1 MTRLSVLPAG
11 ATARVVVVATDL
23 RDRAE
28 RLASLGISPGSEIE
42 LLQRRPAFVLR
53 AGETQVA
60 LDEEIARRIFVQ
72 RVA

>member
-1 MTRLSVLPAG
+1 VTRLSVLPPG
-11 ATARVVVVATDL
+11 ATARVVMVAADL
-23 RDRAE
+23 RDQAE
-28 RLASLGISPGSEIE
+28 RLASLGVSPGSEIE

>member
-42 LLQRRPAFVLR
+42 LLQRKPAFILR

-60 LDEEIARRIFVQ
+60 LDEQIARRIFVQ

>member
-42 LLQRRPAFVLR
+42 LLQRKPAFVLR

-60 LDEEIARRIFVQ
+60 IDQEIARRIFVQ

>member
-1 MTRLSVLPAG
+1 MTRLSVLPTG

-42 LLQRRPAFVLR
+42 LLQRKPAFILR

-60 LDEEIARRIFVQ
+60 LDEQIARRIFVQ